1 MSRLTRPIRR
11 PKDAFGD
18 QVLIFL
24 CNTSADG
31 SYKFGKLLENFQ
43 MTIIEGVGVTGK
55 HFQDARDRGPL
66 KDWYDCNRTQSKL
79 PADFGV

>member
-1 MSRLTRPIRR
+1 
-11 PKDAFGD
+11 
-18 QVLIFL
+18 
-24 CNTSADG
+24 
-31 SYKFGKLLENFQ
+31 LLENFQ